1 MGITR
6 RGLFLAAGAA
16 VAGMGAAG
24 VATNALAA
32 EPTAPEAPA
41 APKDGTPKTLGS
53 VRTVTGSARVE
64 QLDRPVTHLG
74 LNWTGSAP
82 RVRLRTA
89 DGWQDWTVPA
99 GCGGG
104 RDDQPDRGAVTL
116 AAYGAVGYEVD
127 GDARVGE
134 IDVTGGPLRPRD
146 PGAREST
153 SMLDRPLHC
162 RYRNRAAWGAD
173 ESLRFNPD
181 GSNRFPDAFFPVQ
194 TLTVHHT
201 AISVADGQDPAEQV
215 RAVYYDHTI
224 PRNFGDIG
232 YHLLIDGNGTI
243 YEGRSSGDDM
253 VPVFGGGSQWPPL
266 MNNAAHV
273 GRFNAGNVGV
283 CLLGDFTNAPPT
295 EAAQDSLV
303 QVLAILSTVCEL
315 DPLGRTDYVNPISGV
330 TRTVDT
336 ICGHRDWA
344 ATQCPGNQLYPLLP
358 ELRSRVAARAR
369 SKEIRAS

>member
-6 RGLFLAAGAA
+6 RGLLMAAGAA
-16 VAGMGAAG
+16 VAGLGAAG
-24 VATNALAA
+24 TATTALAA
-32 EPTAPEAPA
+32 EPA
-41 APKDGTPKTLGS
+41 APKGGTPKTLGS
-53 VRTVTGSARVE
+53 VRTATGPA

-74 LNWTGSAP
+74 LSWTGSAP

-104 RDDQPDRGAVTL
+104 RDDQPARGAATL
-116 AAYGAVGYEVD
+116 PAYGVVGYEVD
-127 GDARVGE
+127 GEARVGE

-153 SMLDRPLHC
+153 RLWDRSLPG
-162 RYRNRAAWGAD
+162 RYLNRAAWGAD

-181 GSNRFPDAFFPVQ
+181 GSNKYTDAYFPVQ

-201 AISVADGQDPAEQV
+201 AVPVDEGQDPAEQV
-215 RAVYYDHTI
+215 RAIYYDQTM
-224 PRNFGDIG
+224 NLDYGDLG

-243 YEGRSSGDDM
+243 YEGRSSGDDSF
-253 VPVFGGGSQWPPL
+253 PVFGGTLQRPPL

-273 GRFNAGNVGV
+273 AGFNAGNVGV
-283 CLLGDFTNAPPT
+283 SLLGDFTDAPPT
-295 EAAQDSLV
+295 QAAQDSLV
-303 QVLAILSTVCEL
+303 QVLAILATLCRL

-336 ICGHRDWA
+336 IAGHRDWA
-344 ATQCPGNQLYPLLP
+344 ATQCPGHQLYPLLP
-358 ELRSRVAARAR
+358 ELRNRVADRTR
-369 SKEIRAS
+369 SKDIRTP